1 MRRFRLRTVR
11 NFAQALNL
19 GLFVAGSVLAA
30 GVFLY
35 SHWTIGRM
43 SREIETTSW
52 VLARFCAQATFPATE
67 NPEVSRL
74 MSEIMGSGIDFPIVV
89 TDHLGFPR
97 AWRGIEIDPAL
108 VPFEVID
115 SLSFGQAVS
124 PVMTERIRVVRAR
137 AARLHRENEPI
148 PVTLAAGADTLG
160 MLYYGE
166 PAVLD
171 LLRWMPYV
179 SVGGM
184 ALLAGLAF
192 WGLAILRQSE
202 KRTIW
207 VGMAKETAHQ
217 LGTPL
222 SSLMGWSHLLREH
235 LADARGGEVR
245 LPAAALEETVSEIE
259 RDVDRLRKVAQ
270 RFSNVGSEPNLQRG
284 EVGAIVHEVAGYM
297 RRRIPRD
304 PGEVE
309 LIDICEPSPEVNR
322 NPELLEWAIENL
334 IANAL
339 SALDRRPAT
348 IEVRV
353 APVPGRRWVEITVRD
368 TGRGMTPGE
377 QRHAFDPGYTTK
389 PRGWGLGLPLA
400 RRVIEDYHRGRIWIR
415 QSAPGKGTT
424 VAIRLPA
431 AP

>member
-1 MRRFRLRTVR
+1 MRRPRFGTPR
-11 NFAQALNL
+11 NLAQALHV
-19 GLFVAGSVLAA
+19 GLFLAGSALAA
-30 GVFLY
+30 AVFLF

-43 SREIETTSW
+43 SREIENTSW

-67 NPEVSRL
+67 DPEVSRL
-74 MSEIMGSGIDFPIVV
+74 MSEVMGAGIDFPIVV
-89 TDHLGFPR
+89 TDHTGIPR
-97 AWRGIEIDPAL
+97 AWRGIEVDPAL
-108 VPFEVID
+108 VPYDVID
-115 SLSFGQAVS
+115 SVAFGRTVS
-124 PVMTERIRVVRAR
+124 PAMAERIRAVRR
-137 AARLHRENEPI
+137 HVQRLRHGNAPI
-148 PVTLAAGADTLG
+148 PVTLSAGTDTLG

-166 PAVLD
+166 PPVLS

-184 ALLAGLAF
+184 VLLIALAL
-192 WGLAILRQSE
+192 WGFAALRQAE

-222 SSLMGWSHLLREH
+222 SSLMGWGELLRGH
-235 LADARGGEVR
+235 LEGAAGGEVR
-245 LPAAALEETVSEIE
+245 LPAAALAEIASEID
-259 RDVDRLRKVAQ
+259 RDVERLNKVAQ
-270 RFSNVGSEPNLQRG
+270 RFSHVGSEPNLQAG
-284 EVGAIVHEVAGYM
+284 EVGPVVEEVVAYM
-297 RRRIPRD
+297 RRRIPRV
-304 PGEVE
+304 PGDVD
-309 LIDICEPSPEVNR
+309 LVDHYEPVPEVRR
-322 NPELLEWAIENL
+322 NPELLAWAVENL

-353 APVPGRRWVEITVRD
+353 APEAGGRSVEITVRD
-368 TGRGMTPGE
+368 TGRGMTPRE

-400 RRVIEDYHRGRIWIR
+400 RRVVEDYHGGRIWIR
-415 QSAPGKGTT
+415 HSAPGAGTT

-431 AP
+431 AT